1 METGRAFQ
9 SWSPRGQSCDED
21 FSRTNL
27 FVLSSHRHDPLTLSL
42 LLLLLLLLLE
52 KTLQTATNNNAG
64 GLFSKQITIYMVAV
78 EQLTNINQQPEGL
91 NCS

>member
-1 METGRAFQ
+1 MRSNCGLMVNLVRT
-9 SWSPRGQSCDED
+9 
-21 FSRTNL
+21 TNL

-64 GLFSKQITIYMVAV
+64 GLFSKQITIYAHLVAV
-78 EQLTNINQQPEGL
+78 EQQTSINQQPEWL